1 MAITVGPPV
10 EVDSVTGQE
19 IAVDPASRVIQTGT
33 DARQNTAYVE
43 EQSSA
48 FDPDFRPTTKGLTD
62 PAFSENAS
70 EQDLLN
76 FWNGKRPL
84 NEAEIDHLQ
93 DQYIRNNDEE
103 LAKLFNYRMTG
114 DTSELSPQQMEDLG
128 LTQESDGS
136 ERFSTDKSF
145 GYDDFSPE
153 QTQEIDNFIL
163 TSDAQP
169 DPQLAQQVV
178 SADIGNSD
186 AAVVVKHLSEQF
198 FSGQL
203 SLQEAYFKAGTSG
216 ISQQRLYKAF
226 AALNNKLQRR

>member
-1 MAITVGPPV
+1 MAIIVNPPV

-33 DARQNTAYVE
+33 DARQNTTYIE
-43 EQSSA
+43 EDSSA
-48 FDPDFRPTTKGLTD
+48 FDPDFKRSSKGLTD
-62 PAFSENAS
+62 PAFQEGAS
-70 EQDLLN
+70 EEDLLN
-76 FWNGKRPL
+76 FWNSKRPL
-84 NEAEIDHLQ
+84 NEAEIDYLQ
-93 DQYIRNNDEE
+93 DQYIRNNDED

-114 DTSELSPQQMEDLG
+114 NTAELTPQQMEDLG

-136 ERFSTDKSF
+136 ERFSADKSF
-145 GYDDFSPE
+145 GYDDFTPE

-216 ISQQRLYKAF
+216 ISEQKLYKAF
-226 AALNNKLQRR
+226 SALNHKLQSR

>member
-1 MAITVGPPV
+1 
-10 EVDSVTGQE
+10 
-19 IAVDPASRVIQTGT
+19 
-33 DARQNTAYVE
+33 
-43 EQSSA
+43 
-48 FDPDFRPTTKGLTD
+48 
-62 PAFSENAS
+62 
-70 EQDLLN
+70 
-76 FWNGKRPL
+76 
-84 NEAEIDHLQ
+84 
-93 DQYIRNNDEE
+93 
-103 LAKLFNYRMTG
+103 
-114 DTSELSPQQMEDLG
+114 MEDLG

-145 GYDDFSPE
+145 GYEDFSPE

-216 ISQQRLYKAF
+216 ISEQKLYKAF
-226 AALNNKLQRR
+226 AALNNKLQRS